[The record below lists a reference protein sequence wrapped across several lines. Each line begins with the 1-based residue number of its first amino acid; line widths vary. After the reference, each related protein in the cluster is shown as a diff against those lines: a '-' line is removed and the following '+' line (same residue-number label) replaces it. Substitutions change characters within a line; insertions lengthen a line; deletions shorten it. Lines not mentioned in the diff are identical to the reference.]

1 MADLRI
7 NQSEL
12 NKYFNKIA
20 NEIAEE
26 ARNLAPVDQG
36 DLKRE
41 IKVVGDNKIV
51 VNPVDASGK
60 SYASS
65 VEFGRAAGGPVPP
78 FSAGSRLSI
87 WAGTPGRA
95 VWELA
100 KAIAQRGIRPQPF
113 FFPAVKKVA
122 ERHFKNVRTR

>member
-7 NQSEL
+7 NQAKL
-12 NKYFNKIA
+12 NQFFNKIA

-60 SYASS
+60 SYAGA
-65 VEFGRAAGGPVPP
+65 VEFGRSPGTTPP
-78 FSAGSRLSI
+78 FGPGSRLAI

-95 VWELA
+95 VYELA
-100 KAIAQRGIRPQPF
+100 RAIAQRGIRPQPF

-122 ERHFKNVRTR
+122 ERHFKNVRSR